1 MTLAME
7 EARPTDGGSSQRALV
22 PLYLASAVLTLGE
35 GSVAILIP
43 PYLHT
48 RGFQAGVIG
57 VVLSAYG
64 IASLATRVP
73 AGLLY
78 RSHRAPWLVAGGCLM
93 SAAAFAAIPLTAR
106 PPALVALVA
115 LDGIGFSLST
125 TGAMAA
131 LMERRPP
138 GANAGSVMGWYTGSL
153 GAGYA
158 AAGFVGGTLG
168 TLAGVNQAIL
178 VLALVPVLASGLLK
192 LALDRAGPV
201 SGDTPGASGARARWR
216 DLRGLPPL
224 VWLAFLVSLYINL
237 VNGVLFTF
245 FPIYG
250 LAIGL
255 SLAQIGALTGIH
267 GATASGVRLASGF
280 VFERIS
286 YERVLPLMVGLSGM
300 AIAGLSAT
308 NAFVLLA
315 AIWAVIGLT
324 RGLLRVASGA
334 LVMDEAGGSD
344 SERGAASGVYLAG
357 LDLGKIIGPLVGGA
371 SAELVGLRATFL
383 LVAVA
388 FPVAYLLVTATAARR
403 TRAAGASATS

>member
-1 MTLAME
+1 MTAGS
-7 EARPTDGGSSQRALV
+7 PSSQRALV
-22 PLYLASAVLTLGE
+22 PLYLASIVLTLGE

-43 PYLHT
+43 PYLQT
-48 RGFQAGVIG
+48 RGFDAGVIG

-78 RSHRAPWLVAGGCLM
+78 RSHRGPWLVAGGCLM
-93 SAAAFAAIPLTAR
+93 SAAAFAAIPLTAS
-106 PPALVALVA
+106 PPAIIGLVA

-125 TGAMAA
+125 TGAMAG

-168 TLAGVNQAIL
+168 ELAGVDQAIL
-178 VLALVPVLASGLLK
+178 VLAAVPVLASGLLK

-201 SGDTPGASGARARWR
+201 AGAPPGASGARARWR
-216 DLRGLPPL
+216 DLRGLPAL

-267 GATASGVRLASGF
+267 GVTASAVRLGSGL
-280 VFERIS
+280 VFARIS
-286 YERVLPLMVGLSGM
+286 YERLLPLMVVLSGT

-308 NAFVLLA
+308 STFVLLA
-315 AIWAVIGLT
+315 VCWAVIGLS

-334 LVMDEAGGSD
+334 LVMDMAGGSD

-357 LDLGKIIGPLVGGA
+357 LDLGKIVGPLVGGA

-383 LVAVA
+383 LVALA
-388 FPVAYLLVTATAARR
+388 FPLAYLAVTATAARR
-403 TRAAGASATS
+403 ARAAGASATS